1 MLEAAFLGLIPD
13 TQLYKDL
20 TVQSYP
26 SMTLSGARP
35 NQLLGINDLID
46 WPRTLSVLPSNRDIG
61 QQGGHCDTVRS

>member
-46 WPRTLSVLPSNRDIG
+46 WPRTYPSSHRIEILVNKVAIVI
-61 QQGGHCDTVRS
+61 Q